1 MRPLWIVT
9 QSEFLR
15 RVLTRSFLLGTLL
28 TPFFLIL
35 LIGGGGFLGAYMGRE
50 APQTVLV
57 VDETGI
63 LLPELLAQE
72 VSQTTFEA
80 TDLPLDTLRARV
92 TAGTIDYVLLLPA
105 TVINGDGRAELLT
118 HITGKSQFRNRIE
131 SRLNEVVRGIR
142 LADVGVAPE
151 VQQVLDTR
159 IAMSTTRLAP
169 EGDTRG
175 SGIGDTMLGLIMGF
189 LIYIAVFAYGSMVL
203 QAVLEEKTSRVVE
216 VMVSSVRSFDLLLGK
231 VLGIG
236 ALGLVQQLVW
246 LGIFVGGLFAL
257 GPIIAAFT
265 PAPNPEDI
273 AAATE
278 AMQGF
283 DPAMFIP
290 NITVGLVVWFLLF
303 FLGGYLLYASLF
315 AAAGSA
321 VDQLQDA
328 QSFTVPLMIPVIM
341 AIVLITPVAESP
353 DSTLAIVMSMIPFFA
368 PIHMVVRLGVT
379 DVPFW
384 QVALSYGLL
393 VLTFMGSIWV
403 SARIYRTGILLFG
416 KKPGFKDLWK
426 WIRVS

>member
-1 MRPLWIVT
+1 
-9 QSEFLR
+9 
-15 RVLTRSFLLGTLL
+15 
-28 TPFFLIL
+28 
-35 LIGGGGFLGAYMGRE
+35 
-50 APQTVLV
+50 
-57 VDETGI
+57 
-63 LLPELLAQE
+63 
-72 VSQTTFEA
+72 
-80 TDLPLDTLRARV
+80 
-92 TAGTIDYVLLLPA
+92 
-105 TVINGDGRAELLT
+105 
-118 HITGKSQFRNRIE
+118 
-131 SRLNEVVRGIR
+131 
-142 LADVGVAPE
+142 
-151 VQQVLDTR
+151 
-159 IAMSTTRLAP
+159 
-169 EGDTRG
+169 
-175 SGIGDTMLGLIMGF
+175 

-265 PAPNPEDI
+265 PAPSPEDL

-290 NITVGLVVWFLLF
+290 NITVGLVLWFLLF